1 MLLFMCKPFDAK
13 SRKKEPRVSRDE
25 LERRFGD
32 RMPDEAE
39 EDAPEK
45 TYRDGSA
52 VNECW
57 NAEREGF

>member
-1 MLLFMCKPFDAK
+1 MPDP
-13 SRKKEPRVSRDE
+13 RKKEPRVSRDE

-39 EDAPEK
+39 EEAPEK